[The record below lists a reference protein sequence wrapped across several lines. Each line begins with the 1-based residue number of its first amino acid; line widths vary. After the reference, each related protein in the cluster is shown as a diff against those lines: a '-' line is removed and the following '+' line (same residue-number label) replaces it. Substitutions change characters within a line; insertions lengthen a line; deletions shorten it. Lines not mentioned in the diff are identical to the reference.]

1 MATLSY
7 QAIVTMRYALYNL
20 SLFLLQISSVI
31 GTGRVVGGSAVTTN
45 GGFAVNGLGG
55 DSSGFGVK
63 SEEDEGEG
71 EVALSREELRSVKLR
86 NQASVS
92 FTMSVA

>member
-1 MATLSY
+1 MTS
-7 QAIVTMRYALYNL
+7 
-20 SLFLLQISSVI
+20 QISSVI
-31 GTGRVVGGSAVTTN
+31 GTGRVVGGSAATTN

-86 NQASVS
+86 NQAS
-92 FTMSVA
+92 FRLFFSVAELSHEKKEKIYSKNVI